1 MAADTTQKRIL
12 RVCAVGGLLAAALGS
27 YALLYNVTGHGIP
40 CLLYRLT
47 GLQCAG
53 CGLTRALAA
62 VSRLAFREAF
72 TYHALWPVYALYFS
86 WILLSNALAYIRRGE
101 LQLLPGRW
109 WVHIPVAALLVG
121 YGFLR
126 NVW

>member
-12 RVCAVGGLLAAALGS
+12 RVCAVGGLLTAALAG
-27 YALLYNVTGHGIP
+27 YALLYNATGHGLP
-40 CLLYRLT
+40 CLLYQLT

-62 VSRLAFREAF
+62 VMRLEWLEAF
-72 TYHALWPVYALYFS
+72 SYHALWPVYALYFS
-86 WILLSNALAYIRRGE
+86 WIFLSDARAYVRRGE
-101 LQLLPGRW
+101 VQFLPGRW
-109 WVHIPVAALLVG
+109 WIHIPVAVLLIG

-126 NVW
+126 NFL